1 MKIQLEVTITLTDD
15 YVEHSFYI
23 GDGYIPTIK
32 DIVHRAIEDID
43 CTHRFS
49 VSYERSEE
57 HTSELQSQSTI
68 SYAVFCLKKKKQQH
82 N

>member
-49 VSYERSEE
+49 VSYEAKNVVISDLDCRV
-57 HTSELQSQSTI
+57 QS
-68 SYAVFCLKKKKQQH
+68 
-82 N
+82 